1 MTNASATR
9 RMTRPRVP
17 SNETAITA
25 LSTIEPQPE
34 KRAGQVFKRANGEGV
49 GPDPY
54 GIRTAVRRAGLPD
67 FRFHDLRHT
76 GASHLATRG
85 WPLKEIQEV
94 LGHKSFSMTLRYAHL
109 SPAHLRMAVEPL
121 AGLTAL
127 FDNPE
132 QMADKMAKR
141 VES

>member
-1 MTNASATR
+1 MTAN
-9 RMTRPRVP
+9 
-17 SNETAITA
+17 
-25 LSTIEPQPE
+25 STIEPQPE

-85 WPLKEIQEV
+85 RLLKER
-94 LGHKSFSMTLRYAHL
+94 HKSFSMTLRYAHL
-109 SPAHLRMAVEPL
+109 SPAHLCMAVESL
-121 AGLTAL
+121 AGLTPL

>member
-1 MTNASATR
+1 
-9 RMTRPRVP
+9 MTRPRVP

-67 FRFHDLRHT
+67 FLFHDLRHT
-76 GASHLATRG
+76 GASHLAKRG

-94 LGHKSFSMTLRYAHL
+94 LGHKSFSMTLRD
-109 SPAHLRMAVEPL
+109 AHLRMAVESL
-121 AGLTAL
+121 AGLTPL

-141 VES
+141 VESEQTPLLSD